1 MTTSTTLL
9 YFFQSISNQTNHKMF
24 DMEKAQK
31 LMEITHTCVEQIRK
45 EELLSDLFLKL
56 RDFITP
62 VYWVFHVNPSATVY
76 EVVRAIL
83 ANFFIIYVIFRG
95 TLMSHKRI
103 DIAMNMINYIFF
115 SYIWPV
121 FAVYFLFMVIIPSP
135 TYQIW

>member
-1 MTTSTTLL
+1 
-9 YFFQSISNQTNHKMF
+9 MF

-31 LMEITHTCVEQIRK
+31 LMDITHMYAEQIRIDD
-45 EELLSDLFLKL
+45 LLLKL
-56 RDFITP
+56 RDLITP
-62 VYWVFHVNPSATVY
+62 IYWVFHVNPSATVY

-83 ANFFIIYVIFRG
+83 ANFFVVYVILRG

-103 DIAMNMINYIFF
+103 DIVMNMINYIFF